1 MGWAGERVLCPGGEG
16 PHVMVHVNNFTYGP
30 VTPVLGYV
38 MSCLGCFLGLRC
50 TTRARATRGAQRT
63 RWLLLATVSIATT
76 GIWVMHFV
84 AMLGFTIPHQTITY
98 NVPVTILSMVIA
110 VAVVGVGLFIVGFG
124 SAGPRTLLLGGVIIG
139 FGVAS
144 MHYIGMAAMV
154 MPDTMRYN
162 NTVVGLSIVIAV
174 VAGTAALWAAL
185 RLSRVWS
192 TLIASLIMGV
202 AVSGMHYTGIAALHV
217 YATST
222 GLMAGMQGGVGAQT
236 FLLPLIIGISV
247 LAFILT
253 VVISLSPTEA
263 EIREDAALM
272 ARISGHPQHAQ
283 YSQQPP
289 AQPTHD
295 PGYAH
300 PYGNGSAHPYGQS
313 AEGDP
318 DGDPGRWFRSQS
330 LFAPPGALNPP
341 GFPRHSLASLPR
353 SSAQAGGAP
362 PLARRLPLVARSS
375 LLGPVGAGSWSGQPG
390 RK

>member
-1 MGWAGERVLCPGGEG
+1 MGWAGERVFCPEGED

-50 TTRARATRGAQRT
+50 TTRARATHGGQRA

-84 AMLGFTIPHQTITY
+84 AMLGFTIPGQTVRY

-110 VAVVGVGLFIVGFG
+110 VVVVGIGLLTVGFG
-124 SAGPRTLLLGGVIIG
+124 SAGPLSLLLGGVIIG

-154 MPDTMRYN
+154 MPDTMRYSY
-162 NTVVGLSIVIAV
+162 TLVALSIVIAV

-192 TLIASLIMGV
+192 TLAASLIMGV
-202 AVSGMHYTGIAALHV
+202 AVSGMHYTGIAAMRV
-217 YATST
+217 YASPGT
-222 GLMAGMQGGVGAQT
+222 GAMAGMGGGVSAQA
-236 FLLPLIIGISV
+236 FLLPLIVGISV

-253 VVISLSPTEA
+253 AVISLSPTEA

-272 ARISGHPQHAQ
+272 ARISGHPRHA
-283 YSQQPP
+283 QQPP
-289 AQPTHD
+289 APQAAQPSYH
-295 PGYAH
+295 PGHAQG
-300 PYGNGSAHPYGQS
+300 YGNGNGQGTPGE
-313 AEGDP
+313 ADV
-318 DGDPGRWFRSQS
+318 DPGRWFR
-330 LFAPPGALNPP
+330 PGVN
-341 GFPRHSLASLPR
+341 
-353 SSAQAGGAP
+353 
-362 PLARRLPLVARSS
+362 
-375 LLGPVGAGSWSGQPG
+375 
-390 RK
+390 

>member
-1 MGWAGERVLCPGGEG
+1 
-16 PHVMVHVNNFTYGP
+16 MVHVNNFSYGP

-50 TTRARATRGAQRT
+50 TTRARATRGAQRA

-84 AMLGFTIPHQTITY
+84 AMLGFTIPGQTITY

-110 VAVVGVGLFIVGFG
+110 IVVVGIGLLIVGFG
-124 SAGPRTLLLGGVIIG
+124 GSGPYPLLLGGIIIG
-139 FGVAS
+139 LGVAS

-162 NTVVGLSIVIAV
+162 YTLVALSIVIAM

-185 RLSRVWS
+185 RLSTVS
-192 TLIASLIMGV
+192 ATLVASLIMGV

-217 YATST
+217 YAASS

-263 EIREDAALM
+263 EIREDEELM
-272 ARISGHPQHAQ
+272 ARIS
-283 YSQQPP
+283 
-289 AQPTHD
+289 
-295 PGYAH
+295 
-300 PYGNGSAHPYGQS
+300 
-313 AEGDP
+313 
-318 DGDPGRWFRSQS
+318 
-330 LFAPPGALNPP
+330 
-341 GFPRHSLASLPR
+341 RH
-353 SSAQAGGAP
+353 GG
-362 PLARRLPLVARSS
+362 LHSRH
-375 LLGPVGAGSWSGQPG
+375 
-390 RK
+390 